1 MADIKYLAGLDIDGN
16 INLNTGQLQFAVIQP
31 DTSDPT
37 AQTPQVGQIYYKSDS
52 QSLRIYS
59 GATDGWVTVGQ
70 DSNNYVTGGSISGG
84 TLTLTREG
92 LADVTIAGLLQI
104 GTTSTTALAGN
115 TTLLQLGTT
124 STTALAGDTTTISSA
139 QATAITTNTAK
150 VTFPGFGTT
159 AGTAL
164 EGNTSLFDGDY
175 NSLSN
180 LPTLGTAAAA
190 AATDFVAVT
199 GDTMSGDLNIA
210 HNNGKIVLGN
220 TNSGNTNNRIEGIG
234 ISGKTFVQFGYNE
247 NDGGDEYLRLKLGFN
262 GGSTNDYNFL
272 SASIEE
278 ENDPNNGVKSG
289 HISIGTSGLDDIYLT
304 ANDTNVSGR
313 LQVSGTGQ
321 SSFAGQVTIP
331 TTPAA
336 ATDAA
341 SKAYVD
347 DKVTGQLVF
356 QGGYD
361 ATAEPPTGASILKGF
376 TYAVTVAGDGNGF
389 FTIPLE
395 IGDLII
401 AESDNPTDEGDWTE
415 VNKNV
420 DLATTTTVGVASFS
434 DTNFDVSA
442 TGAVTV
448 KDDGITLGTETTG
461 NYVASVSGGTNVTV
475 SGGTG
480 EGSTPSI
487 SVANSSIDGRITNR
501 QYSGLIGDGSLTDV
515 PVTAATHGLG
525 ADSTEFMIQLIEVSS
540 GETVF
545 AEVTRGASGLVTVG
559 FTTAPASNSI
569 RILIQK
575 IG

>member
-16 INLNTGQLQFAVIQP
+16 INLNTNQLQFAVIQP

-52 QSLRIYS
+52 QSLRIYTGS
-59 GATDGWVTVGQ
+59 EWISVGQ

-92 LADVTIAGLLQI
+92 LADVTIAGLLQL
-104 GTTSTTALAGN
+104 GTTSTTALAGDTTTISSDQADAIAAN
-115 TTLLQLGTT
+115 TDKVTFPGFGTSAGTALEGDTALLQLGTT
-124 STTALAGDTTTISSA
+124 STTALAGDTTTISAA
-139 QATAITTNTAK
+139 QATAIASNTTNK
-150 VTFPGFGTT
+150 V
-159 AGTAL
+159 
-164 EGNTSLFDGDY
+164 SK
-175 NSLSN
+175 S
-180 LPTLGTAAAA
+180 
-190 AATDFVAVT
+190 
-199 GDTMSGDLNIA
+199 GDTMTGNLSIT
-210 HNNGKIVLGN
+210 HNNAKITLGN
-220 TNSGNTNNRIEGIG
+220 SNEANTGNSIEGIG
-234 ISGKTFVQFGYNE
+234 QSGKTFIKFGYNE
-247 NDGGDEYLRLKLGFN
+247 NDGGDEYQRISLGYN
-262 GGSTNDYNFL
+262 GGAGAYIFL
-272 SASIEE
+272 SANVEE
-278 ENDPNNGVKSG
+278 QQNPADGINSG
-289 HISIGTSGLDDIYLT
+289 SISIGTSTTNFVMDDIYLN
-304 ANDTNVSGR
+304 AFDTNVSGR

-361 ATAEPPTGASILKGF
+361 ATAAPPIGASILKGF
-376 TYAVTVAGDGNGF
+376 TYAVTVAGDGDGF

-401 AESDNPTDEGDWTE
+401 AESDNPTDQGDWTE

-434 DTNFDVSA
+434 DTNFDVSE
-442 TGAVTV
+442 TGEVTV

-487 SVANSSIDGRITNR
+487 SVANSSIDDRITNR
-501 QYSGLIGDGSLTDV
+501 QYSGLIGDGTLTDV

-540 GETVF
+540 GETVY

-559 FTTAPASNSI
+559 FTSAPASNSI
-569 RILIQK
+569 RILIQR
-575 IG
+575 IENTPATP

>member
-92 LADVTIAGLLQI
+92 LADVTITG
-104 GTTSTTALAGN
+104 
-115 TTLLQLGTT
+115 LLQLGTT
-124 STTALAGDTTTISSA
+124 STTALAGNTTTISSA
-139 QATAITTNTAK
+139 QASAITANTAK

-164 EGNTSLFDGDY
+164 EGDTSLFDGDY

-304 ANDTNVSGR
+304 ADDTNVSGR

-331 TTPAA
+331 ATPVA

-347 DKVTGQLVF
+347 SQNTGSGVTQTTGTYTPQLIASVPSEWVISSYNIQQGKWVRTGNMVFCDFWITINASNISGNTSGTSGLTVQGWPYDHDGGAGSF
-356 QGGYD
+356 QGGALNQCD
-361 ATAEPPTGASILKGF
+361 GFDVQSAGTNTTLNSGLGNAKLNILKQNTAITNYF
-376 TYAVTVAGDGNGF
+376 VTQHMQ
-389 FTIPLE
+389 T
-395 IGDLII
+395 GDLNNGNQIYII
-401 AESDNPTDEGDWTE
+401 G
-415 VNKNV
+415 
-420 DLATTTTVGVASFS
+420 SFS
-434 DTNFDVSA
+434 Y
-442 TGAVTV
+442 
-448 KDDGITLGTETTG
+448 LTT
-461 NYVASVSGGTNVTV
+461 
-475 SGGTG
+475 
-480 EGSTPSI
+480 
-487 SVANSSIDGRITNR
+487 D
-501 QYSGLIGDGSLTDV
+501 
-515 PVTAATHGLG
+515 AATLNPG
-525 ADSTEFMIQLIEVSS
+525 ATIDS
-540 GETVF
+540 
-545 AEVTRGASGLVTVG
+545 
-559 FTTAPASNSI
+559 
-569 RILIQK
+569 
-575 IG
+575 